1 MKNRIVHF
9 EIHAEN
15 PEQAA
20 IFYGN
25 VFGWDIKKW
34 EGPMEYWV
42 VMTAEAGSKEPGING
57 GLMKRMG
64 ESPKEGQPVNAFVC
78 TVQVDSIDETIQKIE
93 AEGGT
98 CALPKMALPGM
109 AWQAYYKDL
118 EGNMFG
124 IHQAD
129 PNAQ

>member
-20 IFYGN
+20 TFYRN

-42 VMTAEAGSKEPGING
+42 VMTAEQDSKELGING
-57 GLMKRMG
+57 GLLKRKG
-64 ESPKEGQPVNAFVC
+64 PVPTDGQAVNAFVC

-93 AEGGT
+93 IEGGT

-118 EGNMFG
+118 EGNIFG
-124 IHQAD
+124 IHQTD